1 MPELLAQR
9 KCFSLPMRDEP
20 ITHIVEVMDE
30 KKEYSVLVGT
40 LNGWL
45 FLVDLVESK
54 ILKRICLAEIGLTPH
69 DLRLGQRKR
78 PRTCT
83 DNIVYFMGAYSSL
96 TLKLRHFWSF
106 TIGSMVFIC
115 STSVSAQ
122 KLLSMGT
129 KTASRNGLSQIP
141 TCRRK
146 TQVAKAITTKT
157 TIKLS
162 FSVNR
167 R

>member
-9 KCFSLPMRDEP
+9 KCFSLPMRVEP

-69 DLRLGQRKR
+69 DLRFGQRKR

-83 DNIVYFMGAYSSL
+83 DNIVYFMGAYSSFNL
-96 TLKLRHFWSF
+96 EAAPFLIVHDRIDGVYMLNFSQR
-106 TIGSMVFIC
+106 
-115 STSVSAQ
+115 
-122 KLLSMGT
+122 T
-129 KTASRNGLSQIP
+129 KTPIYEH
-141 TCRRK
+141 
-146 TQVAKAITTKT
+146 
-157 TIKLS
+157 
-162 FSVNR
+162 
-167 R
+167 